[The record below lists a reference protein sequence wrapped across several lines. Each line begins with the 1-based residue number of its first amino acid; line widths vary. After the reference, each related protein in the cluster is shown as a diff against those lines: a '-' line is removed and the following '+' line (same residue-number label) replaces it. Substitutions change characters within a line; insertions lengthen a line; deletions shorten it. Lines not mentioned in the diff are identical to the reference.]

1 MFAEYVRAEMA
12 HAVYERFEDGT
23 FYGSIPGFQGVYANE
38 PTLEATRDELME
50 ALEGWIL
57 LAIADHEDLPEI
69 DGHKLIVKASV

>member
-1 MFAEYVRAEMA
+1 MFAEYLRAEMA

-57 LAIADHEDLPEI
+57 LSISLHHDLPTV
-69 DGHKLIVKASV
+69 DGHKLTVS